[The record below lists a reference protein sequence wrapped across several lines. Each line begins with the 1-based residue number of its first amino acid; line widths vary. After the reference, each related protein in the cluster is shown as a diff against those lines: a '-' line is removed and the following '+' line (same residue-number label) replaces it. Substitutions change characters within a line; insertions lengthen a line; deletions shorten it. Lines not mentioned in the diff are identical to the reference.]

1 VPNLKV
7 NLKLRIKLPDGSR
20 PYCKVVTTNGKVKPL
35 YAVVNGQPAH
45 HPEGVY
51 ALQYL
56 EGVGLGTSR
65 SAPIPP

>member
-20 PYCKVVTTNGKVKPL
+20 PYCKVVTTNGKVKPP

-45 HPEGVY
+45 HPERVY
-51 ALQYL
+51 AL
-56 EGVGLGTSR
+56 
-65 SAPIPP
+65 